1 MFLIIQLTIQIVL
14 RNSDT
19 IYFLPW
25 VNITNYNVV
34 IDGSNFYNEPINDLI
49 KQYEEI
55 RKTATGQGDDYTTR
69 CLLDYQYFKDH
80 YQQITVD
87 LSKQILIQEQFNK
100 LSFKEC

>member
-1 MFLIIQLTIQIVL
+1 MFLIIQLTIRTVL

-87 LSKQILIQEQFNK
+87 LSKQILIKEQFNK

>member
-1 MFLIIQLTIQIVL
+1 MFLIIQLTIRTVL

-69 CLLDYQYFKDH
+69 CLLDYQYLKDY
-80 YQQITVD
+80 YQQFTVD
-87 LSKQILIQEQFNK
+87 LSKKMLIQEQFNK